1 MYFISNRVYI
11 YCYQHKHHSRLFN
24 NCLNICQN
32 GSNSGG
38 LFALLV
44 SGAPHFQLSN
54 GASAVQSSGVAAGLF
69 MFLDCMALW
78 TCKGDIS
85 DFKACNY
92 YSFCLLTAIY
102 TGNTVLAHLGHL
114 ACHPFA
120 MQYVPPPPVC
130 HCLATVRTLF
140 EHFNIFV
147 LDCLLCRF
155 QILLDA
161 SFPMV
166 PLPSKSVEW
175 LLSYLCF

>member
-38 LFALLV
+38 LFTLLV

-54 GASAVQSSGVAAGLF
+54 SASAVQISGVAAGLF

-92 YSFCLLTAIY
+92 YSFCLPTAIH

-114 ACHPFA
+114 PCHPFT
-120 MQYVPPPPVC
+120 MQYVPPS
-130 HCLATVRTLF
+130 CLSLFGNCSNNVRTFQYICAGLF
-140 EHFNIFV
+140 A
-147 LDCLLCRF
+147 L
-155 QILLDA
+155 
-161 SFPMV
+161 
-166 PLPSKSVEW
+166 
-175 LLSYLCF
+175 